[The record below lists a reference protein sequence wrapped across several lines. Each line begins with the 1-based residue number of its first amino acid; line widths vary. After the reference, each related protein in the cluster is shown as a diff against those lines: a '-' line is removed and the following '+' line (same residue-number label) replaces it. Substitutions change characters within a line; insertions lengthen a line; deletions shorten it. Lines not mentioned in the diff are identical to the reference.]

1 VARVVL
7 KALAKALPL
16 RRLIFHPAPPAIIF
30 AIILRRSSSI
40 FRLYYRFSSRRLK
53 S

>member
-1 VARVVL
+1 LEVEQVVL
-7 KALAKALPL
+7 NALAKALPL

-30 AIILRRSSSI
+30 AII
-40 FRLYYRFSSRRLK
+40 FRK

>member
-1 VARVVL
+1 LEVEQVVL
-7 KALAKALPL
+7 NALAKAALPL

-30 AIILRRSSSI
+30 AII
-40 FRLYYRFSSRRLK
+40 FRK